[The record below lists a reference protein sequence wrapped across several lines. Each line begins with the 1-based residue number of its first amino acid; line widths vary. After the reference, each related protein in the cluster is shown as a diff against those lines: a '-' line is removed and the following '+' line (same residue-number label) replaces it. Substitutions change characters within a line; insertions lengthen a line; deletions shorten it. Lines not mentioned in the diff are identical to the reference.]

1 MEHEMK
7 DLCKLWKINSNN
19 MSGFENFRNNLSDKP
34 RLYRTG
40 VLCIIP
46 RYTVYSAAPITVTN
60 KNINQFISYHS
71 NPVYAVLDGINN
83 ETSVTVRTNDDA
95 TTDIISSF
103 VYWHGRVIDV
113 MPDGTIEDETYITE
127 IVYDSLMLVSPISH
141 IPVSMF
147 KKFTEAFDVD
157 FPWMI

>member
-7 DLCKLWKINSNN
+7 DLCKLWKISNNN
-19 MSGFENFRNNLSDKP
+19 MSGFENFRNNLSDKS

-83 ETSVTVRTNDDA
+83 ETSVAVRTNDDA
-95 TTDIISSF
+95 TTDTISRF
-103 VYWHGRVIDV
+103 AYWHGRVIDV
-113 MPDGTIEDETYITE
+113 MPDGTVEDEIYITE
-127 IVYDSLMLVSPISH
+127 IAYDSLMLVLPISH
-141 IPVSMF
+141 IPVNMF
-147 KKFTEAFDVD
+147 KKFTDAFCID

>member
-7 DLCKLWKINSNN
+7 DLCKLWKISNNN

-83 ETSVTVRTNDDA
+83 ETSVAVRTNDDV
-95 TTDIISSF
+95 TTDTISRF
-103 VYWHGRVIDV
+103 AYWHGRVIDV
-113 MPDGTIEDETYITE
+113 MPDGTVEDEIYITE
-127 IVYDSLMLVSPISH
+127 IVYDSLMLVLPISH
-141 IPVSMF
+141 IPVNMF
-147 KKFTEAFDVD
+147 KKFTDAFCID